1 MSHTLLKKE
10 QNLQKE
16 EKVHVL
22 FLNEELLLKMTPS
35 ESGESC
41 AMSHCEREEQRPT
54 VHRAPCTLLT
64 RPVVVPV
71 TMDFYLE

>member
-22 FLNEELLLKMTPS
+22 FLNEELLLKMTLS

-41 AMSHCEREEQRPT
+41 AMSHCEREEQRDLQCT
-54 VHRAPCTLLT
+54 VHCAHS
-64 RPVVVPV
+64 
-71 TMDFYLE
+71 